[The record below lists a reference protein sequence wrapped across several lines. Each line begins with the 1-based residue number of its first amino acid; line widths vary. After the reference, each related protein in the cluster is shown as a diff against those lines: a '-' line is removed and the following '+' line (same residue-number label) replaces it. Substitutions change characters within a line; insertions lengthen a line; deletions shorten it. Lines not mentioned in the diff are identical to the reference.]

1 MLKEGAEK
9 YGDKVRLE
17 DGSLAQWKTF
27 SKLMIPKNSTNID
40 VVSSSTYLLYIYD
53 KLKRFIIT
61 LYRDSGDN
69 KHLELFDYNTGKR
82 LDTATALNF
91 NDKTYT
97 ITQYY
102 YQFSTN
108 SFLILGLESGQYSVL
123 AVSFENSQFK
133 ILNAYLLSGSSS
145 TYGIVTNYCEVGKFY
160 DDKIYAFFTVQARR
174 DAAMYICI
182 IIFKIILLQKIK

>member
-1 MLKEGAEK
+1 
-9 YGDKVRLE
+9 
-17 DGSLAQWKTF
+17 
-27 SKLMIPKNSTNID
+27 MIPENSTNID

-145 TYGIVTNYCEVGKFY
+145 TYGIGTNYCEVGKFY
-160 DDKIYAFFTVQARR
+160 DDKIYAFFVVQAHR
-174 DAAMYICI
+174 DDTMYICI